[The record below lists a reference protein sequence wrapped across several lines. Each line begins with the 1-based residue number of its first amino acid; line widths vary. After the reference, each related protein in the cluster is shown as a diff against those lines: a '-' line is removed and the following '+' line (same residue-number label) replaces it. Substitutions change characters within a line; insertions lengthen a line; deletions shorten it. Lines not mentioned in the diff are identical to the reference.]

1 MVEFIVGFI
10 AGVVT
15 ICAIAV
21 AATRSDR
28 KF

>member
-1 MVEFIVGFI
+1 MVQFIVGFI

-15 ICAIAV
+15 ICAIV
-21 AATRSDR
+21 LAAAKSDR

>member
-15 ICAIAV
+15 ICVIALAV
-21 AATRSDR
+21 AGSDR
-28 KF
+28 KL

>member
-15 ICAIAV
+15 ICAIALT
-21 AATRSDR
+21 ATVSDR